1 MGVQSNA
8 RAAYYCNQC
17 GSAETETVKRR
28 VGAAEKWTV
37 ILIPAFLILGA
48 FLGFFIFIF
57 GMALID
63 TIGLDGELSLVGLC
77 ASFMLTLPAGGA
89 VLGTLLGKVFIQRRR
104 RKRNLSQTT
113 CRCKMCKHIFIPKI
127 N

>member
-1 MGVQSNA
+1 
-8 RAAYYCNQC
+8 
-17 GSAETETVKRR
+17 
-28 VGAAEKWTV
+28 
-37 ILIPAFLILGA
+37 LIPAFLILGA